1 MSRGITAE
9 KGWVKKA
16 WDHESSRREGRGTYY
31 GSGPVVSLLST
42 VG

>member
-9 KGWVKKA
+9 MGRVKKA